1 MRKLLIALGAC
12 AALVPAMIA
21 VAAAGETPSFPKEW
35 QGEWCFHTD
44 SIKRHVPARAGMEAF
59 DATVARSFYKRKRC
73 KEDQKITIKRNRYS
87 SAERVCQLTT
97 AHIEETGAHV
107 SILEL
112 GGMVKCDADVDDH
125 IRVSVMTLGY
135 KSRRSDSL
143 SVEFD
148 GEITP
153 YEGD

>member
-1 MRKLLIALGAC
+1 MVFPHGQHQTTRSRQGPEWRLLTLP
-12 AALVPAMIA
+12 LP
-21 VAAAGETPSFPKEW
+21 
-35 QGEWCFHTD
+35 
-44 SIKRHVPARAGMEAF
+44 EASTSES
-59 DATVARSFYKRKRC
+59 DA

-97 AHIEETGAHV
+97 AHIDEAGAHV

>member
-1 MRKLLIALGAC
+1 
-12 AALVPAMIA
+12 
-21 VAAAGETPSFPKEW
+21 
-35 QGEWCFHTD
+35 
-44 SIKRHVPARAGMEAF
+44 
-59 DATVARSFYKRKRC
+59 
-73 KEDQKITIKRNRYS
+73 
-87 SAERVCQLTT
+87 
-97 AHIEETGAHV
+97 V

-148 GEITP
+148 GEIAP
-153 YEGD
+153 YDEGD